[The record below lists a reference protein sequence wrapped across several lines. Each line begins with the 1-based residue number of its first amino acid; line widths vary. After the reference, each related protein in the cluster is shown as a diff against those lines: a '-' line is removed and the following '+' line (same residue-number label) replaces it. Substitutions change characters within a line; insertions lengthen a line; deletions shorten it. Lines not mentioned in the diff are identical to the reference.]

1 MEGKEIGGRNV
12 EGINVGK
19 KNENENDEEILKKII
34 ASHPLFE
41 VMIESHINCLKV
53 GSEDGGIDIISD
65 AWKKLVN
72 TKSKAAIS
80 PNTSE
85 LDHFMD
91 LGVNKTTGSKNG
103 IGDSEYDSAS
113 RFGGD
118 RSVVGL
124 EEGWSEKQSEG
135 EDSVNDEEDGGMDIN
150 DTTCNNCR
158 VIAKG
163 VCTVT
168 QDDREILF
176 QDEIEKGTAKGKGS
190 ELVDCDGDKEGT
202 IEADCGSVASVVIE
216 TPQNMVDFLD
226 LCNQHTSA
234 KVGEVVGDRDVVEA
248 CVEGEKEG
256 DGPTLCVVENGP
268 NLIVG
273 PLDGG
278 CEWGQRK
285 GKEVVIWEDNNKKI
299 ILNGST
305 SIWASRSVGLGQFST
320 NNENCQ
326 AQKLIAAKNKQKKK
340 KGKGGKK
347 RKSGVLV
354 TEDNNEDDIHSE
366 NSESMGDSCSET
378 ARQFIPVT
386 NIQIVLN
393 EGEVNRRGDVDVSR
407 IRLEAERLF
416 HIGLNLGIT
425 SNEERLGTLDRMVD
439 LEVGDL
445 KNFEE
450 DGGEEEVR

>member
-285 GKEVVIWEDNNKKI
+285 GKE
-299 ILNGST
+299 
-305 SIWASRSVGLGQFST
+305 
-320 NNENCQ
+320 
-326 AQKLIAAKNKQKKK
+326 KKK

-450 DGGEEEVR
+450 DGGEEEEAYCMALSNLKEVIEEPTKEAKSFINATYIQLQELNEPNNEPST

>member
-1 MEGKEIGGRNV
+1 
-12 EGINVGK
+12 
-19 KNENENDEEILKKII
+19 
-34 ASHPLFE
+34 
-41 VMIESHINCLKV
+41 
-53 GSEDGGIDIISD
+53 
-65 AWKKLVN
+65 
-72 TKSKAAIS
+72 
-80 PNTSE
+80 
-85 LDHFMD
+85 
-91 LGVNKTTGSKNG
+91 
-103 IGDSEYDSAS
+103 
-113 RFGGD
+113 
-118 RSVVGL
+118 VVGL

-135 EDSVNDEEDGGMDIN
+135 EDLVNDEEDGGMDIN

-326 AQKLIAAKNKQKKK
+326 VSVLKDREVALLAEMEKENHQIESRKITKEGGGSRKLPLFFGPNK
-340 KGKGGKK
+340 
-347 RKSGVLV
+347 
-354 TEDNNEDDIHSE
+354 
-366 NSESMGDSCSET
+366 
-378 ARQFIPVT
+378 
-386 NIQIVLN
+386 
-393 EGEVNRRGDVDVSR
+393 
-407 IRLEAERLF
+407 
-416 HIGLNLGIT
+416 
-425 SNEERLGTLDRMVD
+425 
-439 LEVGDL
+439 
-445 KNFEE
+445 
-450 DGGEEEVR
+450 